1 MHDAG
6 DGLSHPPFFTLWPL
20 RIYPESRDSRMITFN
35 HPPKTEKPHT
45 LEMLAENQIL
55 MLR

>member
-6 DGLSHPPFFTLWPL
+6 DGLSHPPFFTLWSL
-20 RIYPESRDSRMITFN
+20 LIYPESRYTRKIQFK
-35 HPPKTEKPHT
+35 HLPKTEKIHT